1 MPNVN
6 NPIKY
11 EKIKYGNYTFHA
23 FNKVILN
30 KQNVYSEDG
39 IVVKYLRCTLE
50 VDFIIA
56 SETVDK
62 TYVPGN
68 ALPVD
73 PSIRGI
79 DAEMD
84 FIREEL
90 ASANKEL
97 VLYYHGAGANTNVA
111 GRARNNKV
119 LIGGAFKDTATNPY
133 NVPFSVVNSTTPEV
147 VQWEPLGA
155 NNAARCRWRCVFNL
169 PTRAIKYF
177 PGNQGSLEDTDYV
190 RPNNPYSLGGD
201 AISNSSFFEEPRSYA
216 GLQRIEYIIN
226 SYINSLF
233 RTEDLGSENA
243 GVTFANYL
251 LSHTEEQECEI
262 EEDGTAIVTLT
273 GTLEFVSSGALFN
286 KLKETPAAI
295 PRLLQILTH
304 YFEPLHPPG
313 FTRTQKYKYR
323 KSKREIEYTIIDREI
338 KSDNPILPNIVKADV
353 SHTVTSNLL
362 GSDPFEGQGFITWN
376 NIFEGTITVRPGVW
390 KGWAWVAMM
399 TIVRQRM
406 YRTSPFA
413 GEILI
418 NLKGALE
425 SELPDPNNADKK
437 VAPKHLLHKIS
448 IKENIYS
455 RDVSFN
461 LTYMTM
467 HNLNELFFRT
477 GLFYPAYIAWTNTTE
492 FNIGDVPINPWNQEQ
507 LALPKSYNDQ
517 WAISREYM
525 ANAQNVFGY
534 RGPML
539 PGYDMVYDPYDGFD
553 PNRFANA
560 EATRNPEAKLINPKA
575 LDANGDP
582 TNNAVPTVDYS
593 ATRNNVET
601 FAERRRN
608 AHFDTFGNSA
618 FPGPDALLQPTGGF
632 APLREAVGLNAR
644 KVSESYTY
652 PSYTEGKDSSYL
664 VGTDPK
670 DTWLSYDTM
679 FIVHRKENSVM
690 FPSIQPQ
697 FAASRQHTFIPT
709 STRKVGRTFSIN
721 GNASE
726 EPTTAGYDYSDPQV
740 FGLATTY
747 IQVTG
752 RAMRAGYGIPCPVF
766 VGCKNP
772 LGNTVIPA
780 YRVGSS
786 QFTCYQVG
794 RSSDIPIFQASW
806 NMMYA
811 LKGDPSC
818 ASIGFVTNQ
827 PTEFA

>member
-6 NPIKY
+6 KPFKY

-23 FNKVILN
+23 FNKATLN
-30 KQNVYSEDG
+30 KQNVYSDDG
-39 IVVKYLRCTLE
+39 IVVKYIRCTLE

-62 TYVPGN
+62 TYVPGT

-90 ASANKEL
+90 QSPNKEL
-97 VLYYHGAGANTNVA
+97 VLFYHGAGAKTNVP
-111 GRARNNKV
+111 GRARDNKV
-119 LIGGAFKDTATNPY
+119 LIGDSLKDDVTNPY
-133 NVPFSVVNSTTPEV
+133 NVPFSIINSTMPEV

-155 NNAARCRWRCVFNL
+155 NNAARCRWRCVFNV
-169 PTRAIKYF
+169 PTRAIKYY

-190 RPNNPYSLGGD
+190 RPADSYSLGGNGIGK
-201 AISNSSFFEEPRSYA
+201 ASITNESRSYA
-216 GLQRIEYIIN
+216 GIERIEYIVN
-226 SYINSLF
+226 NYISNLF
-233 RTEDLGSENA
+233 ATEPPLTGSGGTNF
-243 GVTFANYL
+243 VNYL

-273 GTLEFVSSGALFN
+273 GTLEFVSSGALFD

-323 KSKREIEYTIIDREI
+323 KSKREIEYTIVDREI

-353 SHTVTSNLL
+353 SHSVSSNLL
-362 GSDPFEGQGFITWN
+362 GTDPFEGQGFVTWN
-376 NIFEGTITVRPGVW
+376 NVFEGTITVRPGVW
-390 KGWAWVAMM
+390 KGWAWIAMM

-406 YRTSPFA
+406 YRTQPFA
-413 GEILI
+413 GEGIAD
-418 NLKGALE
+418 LKGIIE
-425 SELPDPNNADKK
+425 SQVADPNNLDKK
-437 VAPKHLLHKIS
+437 VQPKHLLHKIT

-461 LTYMTM
+461 LSYMTM
-467 HNLNELFFRT
+467 NNLNQLFMRT

-492 FNIGDVPINPWNQEQ
+492 FNIGDVPLNPWNQEQ
-507 LALPKSYNDQ
+507 IALPKSYNDQ

-539 PGYDMVYDPYDGFD
+539 PGYDMVYDPYDGYD
-553 PNRFANA
+553 ANRFANPD
-560 EATRNPEAKLINPKA
+560 ATRNPEAKLHIPKT
-575 LDANGDP
+575 LGPDGLP
-582 TNNAVPTVDYS
+582 TNNPVGNANFSTTRLNVD
-593 ATRNNVET
+593 TL
-601 FAERRRN
+601 AERRRN
-608 AHFDTFGNSA
+608 AHYDTFGNLS
-618 FPGPDALLQPTGGF
+618 FPNPDNLAQPKGGF
-632 APLREAVGLNAR
+632 APIKEAVGLNGR
-644 KVSESYTY
+644 KVAGTY
-652 PSYTEGKDSSYL
+652 NYPAYTESEDSSYL
-664 VGTDPK
+664 RGTDPK

-679 FIVHRKENSVM
+679 FIVHRKENSVL

-697 FAASRQHTFIPT
+697 LASSRQHVAVPT
-709 STRKVGRTFSIN
+709 SSGKTAMAFSIH
-721 GNASE
+721 GNANV
-726 EPTTAGYDYSDPQV
+726 EPSASGYDYNDPQV

-794 RSSDIPIFQASW
+794 RSSDVPIFQASW

-818 ASIGFVTNQ
+818 ASIGYVTNQ